1 MSEKNYNGFIP
12 QPEGGKLDSAE
23 ILLDAIG
30 GIDDRFIAEAEN
42 AAPVRKASVL
52 PRRALILAATIAISA
67 CMILSAAAAVRF
79 VGEVLGD
86 RKDEKPPTDV
96 GNNVPI
102 EYPSIE
108 AQMLSLRERTENKKT
123 SIENIDFNDQYAKIV
138 WKYADE
144 DEYRVCNIKSRDAD
158 NIAKRM
164 QGRKGFTEVENN
176 DTEDTGELEGIWI
189 NFGDGYVYSPC
200 LEESNGNI
208 GYGELFNY
216 DPELEPT
223 QDFINLVRDAI
234 NNVT

>member
-12 QPEGGKLDSAE
+12 HPEGGKLDSAE

-52 PRRALILAATIAISA
+52 PRRVLILAATVLLSVGIFVSA
-67 CMILSAAAAVRF
+67 VMAASF
-79 VGEVLGD
+79 IGDVLGD
-86 RKDEKPPTDV
+86 NKSDLPQTDV
-96 GNNVPI
+96 GNNI
-102 EYPSIE
+102 HAEYPSIE
-108 AQMLSLRERTENKKT
+108 TQMLSLRERTEGKKM
-123 SIENIDFNDQYAKIV
+123 SAEDIGFSDQYAKII

-164 QGRKGFTEVENN
+164 QGRKGFTEVDQN
-176 DTEDTGELEGIWI
+176 DTEESRELEGIWI